1 MKAMLK
7 SLSVAAAMAGA
18 AALSLGLG
26 LASWQ
31 TTPKDERTKAA
42 TNATPEPTVKAELVK
57 SAAQ

>member
-1 MKAMLK
+1 
-7 SLSVAAAMAGA
+7 MAGA
-18 AALSLGLG
+18 VALSLGLG